1 MYEKRNVYRTGAEKM
16 DHLKETTL
24 SSKEIYKGRIIDLYL
39 EEVKLPNGN
48 TSTREIVRH
57 PGAVAVVA
65 ITPENKILMVE
76 QYRKPLG
83 RTIVEIPAGKLEKGE
98 EPVTTAKREL
108 EEETGYTCSNLKP
121 LISFYTSPG
130 FADELVHLFIAENLE
145 TLTEAAELDE
155 DEFVE
160 VLEVTLEEAQ
170 EMIQNNRIFD
180 AKTAYAVQYLLLKE
194 ALNK

>member
-1 MYEKRNVYRTGAEKM
+1 MYEDRKVYRTGAEVM

-24 SSKEIYKGRIIDLYL
+24 TSKEIYKGRIIDLYL
-39 EEVKLPNGN
+39 EEVELPNGH

-65 ITPENKILMVE
+65 ITPENKLLMVE

-98 EPVTTAKREL
+98 EPITTARREL
-108 EEETGYTCSNLKP
+108 EEETGYTSTKLTP
-121 LISFYTSPG
+121 VISFYTSPG

-145 TLTEAAELDE
+145 KLSEAAELDE

-170 EMIQNNRIFD
+170 EMIQNKRIYD
-180 AKTAYAVQYLLLKE
+180 AKTAYAVQYLLLEK
-194 ALNK
+194 AQAK

>member
-1 MYEKRNVYRTGAEKM
+1 M

-24 SSKEIYKGRIIDLYL
+24 TSKEIFKGRIIDLYL

-48 TSTREIVRH
+48 TSTREIVKH
-57 PGAVAVVA
+57 PGAVAVIAV
-65 ITPENKILMVE
+65 TPENKILMVE

-98 EPVTTAKREL
+98 KPIITAKREL
-108 EEETGYTCSNLKP
+108 EEETGYTCEDLKP

-130 FADELVHLFIAENLE
+130 FADELVHLFITENLE
-145 TLTEAAELDE
+145 KMTEAAELDE

-170 EMIQNNRIFD
+170 EMIQNNKIYD

-194 ALNK
+194 ALKK

>member
-1 MYEKRNVYRTGAEKM
+1 MYEDRKVYRTGAEEM

-24 SSKEIYKGRIIDLYL
+24 TSKEIYKGRIIDLYL
-39 EEVKLPNGN
+39 EEVELPNGH

-65 ITPENKILMVE
+65 ITPENKLLMVE

-98 EPVTTAKREL
+98 EPITTARREL
-108 EEETGYTCSNLKP
+108 EEETGYTSTKLKP

-145 TLTEAAELDE
+145 KLSEAAELDE

-170 EMIQNNRIFD
+170 EMIQNRRIYD

-194 ALNK
+194 AQAK